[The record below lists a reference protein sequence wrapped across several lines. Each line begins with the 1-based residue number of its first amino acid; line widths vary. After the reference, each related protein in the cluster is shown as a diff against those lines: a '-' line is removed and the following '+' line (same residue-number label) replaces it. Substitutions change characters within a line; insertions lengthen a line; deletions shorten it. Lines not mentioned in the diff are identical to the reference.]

1 MNRKTQTINKRLR
14 LLVMIFMPLAIIL
27 YLLRGFGLFGFLP
40 GGIFLFFIIASIFI
54 LISFLITETY
64 S

>member
-1 MNRKTQTINKRLR
+1 MKRKTQTINKRLR
-14 LLVMIFMPLAIIL
+14 LLIIIFIPITIIL
-27 YLLRGFGLFGFLP
+27 YLLRGFGLLGFFP

-54 LISFLITETY
+54 LISFFLTEI